1 MKRGGQP
8 GNSNATRGAE
18 WRQAIKRALSHKSG
32 KDYRAGLDLIASQ
45 IVDAACEGDQWAIRE
60 IGDRIDGKPHQSLAL
75 GSDPDNPLRVS
86 LPIEFI
92 DN

>member
-32 KDYRAGLDLIASQ
+32 QDYRAGLDLIASQ

-60 IGDRIDGKPHQSLAL
+60 VGDHIDGKPQQSVAL

-92 DN
+92 DD